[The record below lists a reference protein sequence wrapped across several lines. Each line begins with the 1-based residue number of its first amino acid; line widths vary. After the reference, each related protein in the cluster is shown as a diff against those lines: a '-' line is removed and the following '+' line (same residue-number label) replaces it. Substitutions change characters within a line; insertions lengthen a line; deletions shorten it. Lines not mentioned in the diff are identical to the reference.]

1 MEERKMKQRIVLAL
15 IVMVSLGGSLAA
27 QEEYRWNASLSFG
40 GSLSGG
46 DGMGGIG
53 AEIMREFG
61 ENLEIGFRA
70 YAQAELSEHYEDAQ
84 GREYHMSSGYGTL
97 VIKPKLKLG
106 TRWEIGFPL
115 ESGNGLVQ
123 YRYNGEYREELRWTE
138 EIIDQVNHS
147 VYSAGIEPKFFFGD
161 RGALTL
167 AAGYLATGPIR
178 TDLAEGGELNGFWGR
193 LGYSVAF

>member
-1 MEERKMKQRIVLAL
+1 MKRKIVMAL
-15 IVMVSLGGSLAA
+15 IVLVSIAGTLAA

-40 GSLSGG
+40 GSVSGG
-46 DGMGGIG
+46 DGMGGLG

-70 YAQAELSEHYEDAQ
+70 YAQAEVSNDYEDAQ

-97 VIKPKLKLG
+97 VIKPKLTFGK
-106 TRWEIGFPL
+106 RWEIGFPL
-115 ESGNGLVQ
+115 ESGNGLLQ
-123 YRYNGEYREELRWTE
+123 YRYLGEYREELRWSE
-138 EIIDQVNHS
+138 EILDQVNHS
-147 VYSAGIEPKFFFGD
+147 VYSAGIEPKFFFGE

-167 AAGYLATGPIR
+167 AGGYLATGPLR
-178 TDLAEGGELNGFWGR
+178 TDLADSGELNGFWGR

>member
-1 MEERKMKQRIVLAL
+1 MVLL
-15 IVMVSLGGSLAA
+15 SVGGSLAA
-27 QEEYRWNASLSFG
+27 QDQHRWNASLTMG

-61 ENLEIGFRA
+61 ERLEIGFRA
-70 YAQAELSEHYEDAQ
+70 YAQAEVSEHYEDEQ

-106 TRWEIGFPL
+106 ERWEIGFPL
-115 ESGNGLVQ
+115 ESGSGVVQ
-123 YRYNGEYREELRWTE
+123 YRYSREYQEDMRWTE
-138 EIIDQVNHS
+138 EILDQVDHS
-147 VYSAGIEPKFFFGD
+147 VYSAGIEPKFFIGEH
-161 RGALTL
+161 GALTL
-167 AAGYLATGPIR
+167 AAGYLVTGPLR
-178 TDLAEGGELNGFWGR
+178 TDLAEGGELDGFWGR